1 MINEDEKNL
10 GILFLCILNSKINIK
25 ECIKR
30 SKLDAEEISKI
41 ISSPQFQKYFKTE
54 SGDEL
59 LISCKTNW
67 ISKKIARSLSLN
79 NSEMEI
85 IEKTIQEKFIIHIAK
100 YWEENGEIK
109 RDFEIRSLSEWVI
122 SEFVFVS
129 GFAMWF
135 REKENEDKTDLSEL
149 LSKATGNNIQASAN
163 IEFDK
168 DRLQLV
174 SGIPTQL
181 LKKIMNISPAGK
193 IAYRSLD
200 IAIMKGMSKGNSD
213 IAERMKKETN
223 KIKPWWK
230 LW

>member
-1 MINEDEKNL
+1 
-10 GILFLCILNSKINIK
+10 
-25 ECIKR
+25 
-30 SKLDAEEISKI
+30 
-41 ISSPQFQKYFKTE
+41 
-54 SGDEL
+54 
-59 LISCKTNW
+59 
-67 ISKKIARSLSLN
+67 
-79 NSEMEI
+79 MEI

-100 YWEENGEIK
+100 YWKENGEIK